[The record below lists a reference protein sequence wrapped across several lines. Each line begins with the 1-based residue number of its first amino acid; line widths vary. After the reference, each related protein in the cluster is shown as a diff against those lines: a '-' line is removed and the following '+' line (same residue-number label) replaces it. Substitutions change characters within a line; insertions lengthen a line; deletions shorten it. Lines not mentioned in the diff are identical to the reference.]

1 MENNANCVI
10 NYYRNQGIADK
21 TIAAILGN
29 MQAESTIQPILN
41 ERGGGRWLWF
51 SSMDTN
57 IKLNKSCKRTW
68 NI

>member
-10 NYYRNQGIADK
+10 NFYRNQGVNDD

-41 ERGGGRWLWF
+41 ERGRWWWF
-51 SSMDTN
+51 WFGTMDT
-57 IKLNKSCKRTW
+57 
-68 NI
+68 

>member
-10 NYYRNQGIADK
+10 NFYRNQGVNDD

-41 ERGGGRWLWF
+41 ERGRWGWFWF
-51 SSMDTN
+51 SSMDAK
-57 IKLNKSCKRTW
+57 IKFN
-68 NI
+68 